1 MREEEFIRFYKK
13 ERKLKNLKKAKEE
26 IYFFWSVLMEVLKEE
41 KVMFKNWGKFEV
53 KNVKARKVKIP
64 NEKKAFYTSP
74 KKVLSFKC
82 GTGLRERINKMSE
95 KGEIN
100 G

>member
-53 KNVKARKVKIP
+53 KNVKTRKVKIP

>member
-64 NEKKAFYTSP
+64 NEKKAFYTSS

>member
-41 KVMFKNWGKFEV
+41 KVMFKN
-53 KNVKARKVKIP
+53 
-64 NEKKAFYTSP
+64 
-74 KKVLSFKC
+74 
-82 GTGLRERINKMSE
+82 
-95 KGEIN
+95 
-100 G
+100 

>member
-1 MREEEFIRFYKK
+1 MREEEFIKFYKK
-13 ERKLKNLKKAKEE
+13 ERKLKNLKEAREE
-26 IYFFWSVLMEVLKEE
+26 VYFFWSVLMEALKEE
-41 KVMFKNWGKFEV
+41 KVMFKNWGRFEV

-82 GTGLRERINKMSE
+82 GTGLRERINKISE

-100 G
+100 E

>member
-53 KNVKARKVKIP
+53 KIVKARKVKIP

-82 GTGLRERINKMSE
+82 GTGLRERINKMSD